1 MRAMNT
7 GQEVRTAMEDVS
19 RKMARGAAWMVAVR
33 LADRGL
39 GLVNTMILAR
49 LLVPQDFGLVAMA
62 TALLGMIEI
71 MSAFS
76 FDLALIQNRKADRRH
91 YDTAWT
97 FNVLFGAFTGVVL
110 AVLAVPAAHFFSDPR
125 VEAIVYVL
133 AAAAFMQ
140 SFQNIGIVAFRKELD
155 FRKEFILLALQKAV
169 AVVATLI
176 LAYALRNYWALVI
189 GILISKVASVAV
201 SYWIHPYRAR
211 FSLAASRELMRFS
224 SWMLLN
230 NMVVFAAVKGYDFII
245 GRLAGAH
252 GLGLYSVAYEI
263 SNLPTTEL
271 VNPVSRAIFPGFSK
285 LTDDP
290 GRLRTAFLR
299 VAALAAL
306 ITFPAGAGIAALAE
320 PLVHLLLGAQW
331 MQAAP
336 LIQILAIYGVMRAL
350 HAGTGDVYLALGVHR
365 VIALINLPHMLVGWP
380 VMIYLYG
387 KYGIEGAAWSVLCA
401 SAVGVALN
409 VAIILRVL
417 ELKVSDLVG
426 CYWRPLVAVAAML
439 LVVNGL
445 TRLWPPAASTGALA
459 LQVTAYVLAGAVTF
473 GGTLLMLWIASQ
485 RPDGAERVLLD
496 RLAPRKLVSFAG
508 NG

>member
-1 MRAMNT
+1 MTVDRAE
-7 GQEVRTAMEDVS
+7 GLHAAMDDVS
-19 RKMARGAAWMVAVR
+19 RKMARGAAWMMAVR

-39 GLVNTMILAR
+39 GLVSTMILAR
-49 LLVPQDFGLVAMA
+49 LLVPQDFGLIAMA

-76 FDLALIQNRKADRRH
+76 FDLALIQNQNAERRH

-97 FNVLFGAFTGVVL
+97 FNVLFGAFTGIVL
-110 AVLAVPAAHFFSDPR
+110 AVLAIPAARFFEDAR
-125 VEAIVYVL
+125 VEPIVYCL
-133 AAAAFMQ
+133 AAAAFAQ

-155 FRKEFILLALQKAV
+155 FRKEFLLLALQKLIAV
-169 AVVATLI
+169 AVTLI
-176 LAYALRNYWALVI
+176 LAYVMRNYWALVI
-189 GILISKVASVAV
+189 GMLTSRLASVLV

-211 FSLAASRELMRFS
+211 FSLAGSRELMRFS

-230 NMVVFAAVKGYDFII
+230 NIAVFAAVKGYDFIV

-271 VNPVSRAIFPGFSK
+271 VFPISRAIFPGFSK
-285 LTDDP
+285 LARDP
-290 GRLRTAFLR
+290 QRLRTAFLR
-299 VAALAAL
+299 VAALTAL
-306 ITFPAGAGIAALAE
+306 VTFPAGAGIAVLAE
-320 PLVHLLLGAQW
+320 PLVRLLLGAQW
-331 MQAAP
+331 LEAAP
-336 LIQILAIYGVMRAL
+336 LIQILAIYGVSRTL

-365 VIALINLPHMLVGWP
+365 VIALINLPHVLVGWP
-380 VMIYLYG
+380 MMIYLYAR
-387 KYGIEGAAWSVLCA
+387 YGIEGAAWSVLCA
-401 SAVGVALN
+401 SAIGVALN

-417 ELKVSDLVG
+417 ELRWSELAG
-426 CYWRPLVAVAAML
+426 CYWRPLAAVAVML

-445 TRLWPPAASTGALA
+445 MRLWPPAAGTGMLA
-459 LQVTAYVLAGAVTF
+459 LQVAAYALAGAGTF
-473 GGTLLMLWIASQ
+473 CGALLLLWIASR

-496 RLAPRKLVSFAG
+496 RFAPGKLVSFAG